1 MSERQYF
8 PQNSVPR
15 LGLAT
20 DTTAR
25 GGPGLV
31 AKIGKTSGHFDT
43 SIDALKG
50 MKATSVPD
58 SVILAMVEA

>member
-1 MSERQYF
+1 
-8 PQNSVPR
+8 VPR
-15 LGLAT
+15 QGLAT

-25 GGPGLV
+25 RGSALF

-50 MKATSVPD
+50 MKLTGVPD